1 MSAQPKD
8 MAWPPAL
15 QALQALEPLRSID
28 LDEVMAIEVQAYS
41 HPWTR
46 GNFID
51 SLAAGYA
58 AFVLRDERAR
68 LAGYFL
74 AMQVLDEMHLLNIT
88 VAPELQGQG
97 LARRMLDSL
106 CVLARAR
113 GCVQVWLEVRAS
125 NERARRLYERH
136 GFSQSGLRRGY
147 YPAENGREDAVLMAL
162 RLVEDTP

>member
-1 MSAQPKD
+1 MSAQPRD
-8 MAWPPAL
+8 MAWPP
-15 QALQALEPLRSID
+15 ALQALEPLRSID

-106 CVLARAR
+106 CLLARAR

-147 YPAENGREDAVLMAL
+147 YPAENGREDAVLMTL